1 MARLGK
7 RNALDSRASNG
18 SFPQGM
24 TNNAR
29 LISSKELG
37 GIIGINTRTIQHYA
51 KQGLI
56 PCYRINTSYRFAL
69 GEVVAAMRVT
79 KQTEPREK
87 P

>member
-1 MARLGK
+1 
-7 RNALDSRASNG
+7 
-18 SFPQGM
+18 M

-69 GEVVAAMRVT
+69 GEVVAAIRVT
-79 KQTEPREK
+79 KQTEPSEK

>member
-1 MARLGK
+1 
-7 RNALDSRASNG
+7 
-18 SFPQGM
+18 M

-69 GEVVAAMRVT
+69 GEVVAAIRVT
-79 KQTEPREK
+79 KRTPDPSPHQPESSPDREP
-87 P
+87 